1 MRDSIKPLI
10 IFGCSG
16 AAKEI
21 FYLIKQYNA
30 SSNDKAYDVLGFI
43 SSADK
48 EIGTEVC
55 DGVTVIASDCNI
67 SSILQKYKKVCAV
80 IQFGNPQLKNKIIK
94 KMKAFSSLEYPN
106 IIHPNVTYE
115 KDLVLMG
122 EGNIIAAGTQI
133 ACNAEIGSFN
143 LINRSCTIGHDF
155 TLGSGNTINPGSIIS
170 GNVTVGDNCLLGAGS
185 VILEKITICSDTVI
199 GAGGVLTKCVTN
211 PGVFVGVP
219 ARCQTTN

>member
-1 MRDSIKPLI
+1 MRDDIKPLI
-10 IFGCSG
+10 IFGSSG

-30 SSNDKAYDVLGFI
+30 FNNDKAYEVLGFI
-43 SSADK
+43 SSSDS

-55 DGVTVIASDCNI
+55 GGVTVIASDCNI
-67 SSILQKYKKVCAV
+67 SSILRKYKKLCAV

-94 KMKAFSSLEYPN
+94 KMKVFPGLEYPN
-106 IIHPNVTYE
+106 IIHPNVMYD

-155 TLGSGNTINPGSIIS
+155 KLGSGNTINPGSIIS
-170 GNVTVGDNCLLGAGS
+170 GNVTVGDKCLLGAGC
-185 VILEKITICSDTVI
+185 VILEKINICSDTVI

-211 PGVFVGVP
+211 PGVLIGVP
-219 ARCQTTN
+219 ARYQITN